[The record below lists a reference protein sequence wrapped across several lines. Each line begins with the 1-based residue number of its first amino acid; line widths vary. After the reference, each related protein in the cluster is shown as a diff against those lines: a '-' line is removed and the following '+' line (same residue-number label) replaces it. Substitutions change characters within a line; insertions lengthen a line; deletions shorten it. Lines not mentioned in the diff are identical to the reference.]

1 MLRQFWFKLRSKG
14 GANILKSFYWAVG
27 EQVSIGKV
35 TQVLY

>member
-1 MLRQFWFKLRSKG
+1 MLRQFWFKLSSKG